1 MDATLLGFN
10 VSSQTF
16 YRAVIGPVSQKPAI
30 VFFFFFNKKE
40 MRKTNTPQLHKKKSK

>member
-30 VFFFFFNKKE
+30 VFFFFNKKE